1 MHITGSVI
9 YDYLFNGNPRHAFM
23 LMEVIA
29 EGVQLM
35 VRLQGRALAVAK
47 NISKI
52 AYFFQVGY
60 DFPLAFLSFRKVYD
74 HYYNIKTASLSAKLV
89 SQSGTSQPSSVKEL
103 KPAEPAPSWWAST
116 YKAVSA
122 TYTFVSQHAATTPSG
137 AIKTTTAE
145 KAAPQ
150 PETLKPSPKE
160 EPKAAEPPPSWW
172 TSTYKAVVSQRAAT
186 TPLVAK
192 ETTTAEK
199 AAPQPETLKPSPKEE
214 PKAAEP
220 PPSWWTSTYKAVV
233 SQRRATTPLV
243 AKEPTTAEKAAPQ
256 PETLKPSPEQEI
268 KPPAGPVVPWWIDT
282 VRAVSY
288 GSRLVTFSQQHVFE
302 KNPSSLMRIMRCL
315 ADLIDH
321 VDALY
326 SFELPKPLLSIH
338 TWSKREISQ
347 FSLRISALGL
357 TLTSFVSIYQG
368 FKNSASILTLF
379 FKTVY
384 VGASFVLY
392 TPST

>member
-9 YDYLFNGNPRHAFM
+9 YDYLFNGNPRHSFM

-122 TYTFVSQHAATTPSG
+122 TYTFVSQHAATTPLV
-137 AIKTTTAE
+137 AKETTTVG
-145 KAAPQ
+145 KAVSQ
-150 PETLKPSPKE
+150 PEALKPSPKE
-160 EPKAAEPPPSWW
+160 EPKTAEPPPSWW

-192 ETTTAEK
+192 ETTTVGK
-199 AAPQPETLKPSPKEE
+199 AVSQPEALKPSPKEE
-214 PKAAEP
+214 PKAPEP
-220 PPSWWTSTYKAVV
+220 PSSWLSSTYKAVV
-233 SQRRATTPLV
+233 SQRRATTPSA
-243 AKEPTTAEKAAPQ
+243 AKETTTVGK
-256 PETLKPSPEQEI
+256 ETLKPSPEQEI
-268 KPPAGPVVPWWIDT
+268 KPPAGPIVPWWIDT

-338 TWSKREISQ
+338 TWNKREISQ

-392 TPST
+392 SQKPQ